1 MATKALARKLAA
13 LCYRVLRYGLTAVC
27 SMAHRG
33 AMDADAKTGDG
44 SGVMTQIPYK
54 LLRKEV
60 AKLGHALYND
70 TDLGVGF
77 VFLPH
82 DNAYAQARAKA
93 IIEEILEQRELFQV
107 VGQRTVFDALS
118 QTCKCEPIAEL
129 FHDQSNLP
137 NIHTLASDSPHEKFP
152 VRCLQLR
159 RLEGDGEHLHVRIL
173 CHALRDFA
181 GGSENHNVF

>member
-1 MATKALARKLAA
+1 MNDAITEALQGRPDSLYRPEEEHDSCGVGFVAA
-13 LCYRVLRYGLTAVC
+13 INGERSNRVLRYGLTSAWN
-27 SMAHRG
+27 MAHRG

-54 LLRKEV
+54 LFHKEV

-93 IIEEILEQRELFQV
+93 IIEEVLEHRELFQFGWREV
-107 VGQRTVFDALS
+107 PLNVLVLGEKAQLTMPRIEQVLIGHYWTHQAAIER
-118 QTCKCEPIAEL
+118 K
-129 FHDQSNLP
+129 
-137 NIHTLASDSPHEKFP
+137 LARAK
-152 VRCLQLR
+152 
-159 RLEGDGEHLHVRIL
+159 
-173 CHALRDFA
+173 
-181 GGSENHNVF
+181 